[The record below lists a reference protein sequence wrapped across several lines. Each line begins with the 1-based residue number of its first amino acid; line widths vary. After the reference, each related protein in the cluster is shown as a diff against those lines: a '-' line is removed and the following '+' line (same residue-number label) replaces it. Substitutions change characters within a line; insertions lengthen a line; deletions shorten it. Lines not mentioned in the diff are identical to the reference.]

1 MSRVTQDTGRNKQL
15 TSTGLSP
22 YIATL
27 SRVFL
32 FVVLFHV
39 PVLQP
44 HPCRNMD
51 GLGWSPFARHY
62 LGNHCYFLFLRVLR
76 CFSSPRWPHI
86 SGDMPSAY
94 RVVPFGNPRIKGYL
108 LLNAAYRSLSRPSSP
123 PRAKAST
130 VCPCLLSLSTPV
142 RVPTE
147 RNRTVAV
154 NILMSF
160 TLYSLLCLYNMSMND
175 VFSWRTF
182 NDRLAPILKVPLRGE

>member
-1 MSRVTQDTGRNKQL
+1 MSRVTQDTGRNQQL
-15 TSTGLSP
+15 ASTGLSP
-22 YIATL
+22 STAEL
-27 SRVFL
+27 SRSFL
-32 FVVLFHV
+32 FVVFFHV

-44 HPCRNMD
+44 RTCRNMT

-76 CFSSPRWPHI
+76 CFSSPRWPHK

-130 VCPCLLSLSTPV
+130 VCPYLLLLS
-142 RVPTE
+142 
-147 RNRTVAV
+147 
-154 NILMSF
+154 
-160 TLYSLLCLYNMSMND
+160 TL
-175 VFSWRTF
+175 VI
-182 NDRLAPILKVPLRGE
+182 A

>member
-1 MSRVTQDTGRNKQL
+1 MSRVTQDTDRNEQL

-22 YIATL
+22 SVTEL
-27 SRVFL
+27 SRSFL
-32 FVVLFHV
+32 FIVFFHV
-39 PVLQP
+39 SVLQP
-44 HPCRNMD
+44 QACRNMA

-86 SGDMPSAY
+86 CGDIPSVY

-130 VCPCLLSLSTPV
+130 VCPCLLLLSTPIHV
-142 RVPTE
+142 SNCLDLNRSGKYTNVFYALLFALSVQYVNE
-147 RNRTVAV
+147 R
-154 NILMSF
+154 F
-160 TLYSLLCLYNMSMND
+160 C
-175 VFSWRTF
+175 F
-182 NDRLAPILKVPLRGE
+182 NSEF